1 MEPDP
6 EHLRT
11 IAATTLGHYE
21 ANARDYAER
30 TADHDVRQN
39 IATLVR
45 HLDGAGPFTLLD
57 FGCGPGRDL
66 SALAAHGNVAVG
78 LDGSA
83 AFVRIAREATGMTV
97 LHQDFL
103 ALDLSPSTFDG
114 IFANASL
121 QHVPASALPRVLDE
135 LRASLKT
142 RGVLLASIPHG
153 DDEAGWN
160 GQRYSTFHAPD
171 SWRRFMTA
179 AGFVEL
185 EHYYRP
191 VGRPRDE
198 QRWFASAWR
207 RT

>member
-1 MEPDP
+1 MERDP
-6 EHLRT
+6 EPLHA
-11 IAATTLGHYE
+11 IAATTIGHYE

-30 TADHDVRQN
+30 TADHDVAQN
-39 IATLVR
+39 VATLVR
-45 HLDGAGPFTLLD
+45 HLEGAGPFALLD

-66 SALAAHGNVAVG
+66 PALAANGEAIG

-83 AFVRIAREATGMTV
+83 AFVRMAREATGATV
-97 LHQDFL
+97 LHQDFV
-103 ALDLSPSTFDG
+103 ALDLPPARFDG

-121 QHVPASALPRVLDE
+121 QHVPASALPRVLGE
-135 LRASLKT
+135 LRASLKD
-142 RGVLLASIPHG
+142 RGVLFASIPHG

-160 GQRYSTFHAPD
+160 GQRYSTFHAPA
-171 SWRRFMTA
+171 SWRRFMST

-185 EHYYRP
+185 EHYFRP
-191 VGRPRDE
+191 EGRPRDE